1 MIVMNKKQT
10 VYLFIYLFVCCLIH
24 LFNYFLLTY
33 LICLFVFV
41 CVYLCLFVCLCLCL
55 FQADIESGFKTKSIL
70 CMPIYDRKQ
79 KNVGKWLCCANI

>member
-41 CVYLCLFVCLCLCL
+41 CVCLFICVCLCVCVCLFV
-55 FQADIESGFKTKSIL
+55 SGR
-70 CMPIYDRKQ
+70 Y
-79 KNVGKWLCCANI
+79 